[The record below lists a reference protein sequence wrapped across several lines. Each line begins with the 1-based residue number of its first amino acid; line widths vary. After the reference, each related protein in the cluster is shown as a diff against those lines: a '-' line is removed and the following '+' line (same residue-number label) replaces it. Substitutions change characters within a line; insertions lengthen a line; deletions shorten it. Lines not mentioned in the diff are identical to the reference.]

1 MLHTPSVS
9 RQFRI
14 LLAILSLAT
23 LYCTAACQN
32 DAGEGAGTEPDRT
45 ATDAAQTDTRDDA
58 FIDNEGPDSGSPPD
72 TPEPTEDVI
81 ADVEPG
87 DAAAADVA
95 DVNDA
100 TEPADAAAP
109 DADLQDVVPDAFA
122 DISTDVATD
131 TAPEAGDAP
140 SDTADTS
147 ESNVPLEPEP
157 FAACPTFDNGRSR
170 GFISSQNLIEQLV
183 SPVIVEASGIAASR
197 TNPNVIYTHNDSG
210 GEPEIFA
217 IQTTNGHRLATY
229 RLEGADTNDWE
240 DITVGP
246 GPEPGVSYIY
256 VGDIGDNGGNREN
269 INVYRVREPVVPT
282 RGTPPSVTLRDV
294 EQLEFRYPD
303 GGNNAE
309 TMMVDPVTG
318 DLYVVGKDGSGTS
331 PVYRASP
338 PFIPFDRVV
347 MELVTTL
354 RFGDPP
360 LEGRRETT
368 AGDFSLSGN
377 LIAIRTYDAIHIWRR
392 PRGRTVDE
400 AFASEP
406 CDAPQV
412 DEPQGEAI
420 CFDADSG
427 GYYTLS
433 EGRGQQ
439 LYYFAPR

>member
-1 MLHTPSVS
+1 MLHVTPVS
-9 RQFRI
+9 RR
-14 LLAILSLAT
+14 LRVLWAT
-23 LYCTAACQN
+23 LALAVLCATVACQN
-32 DAGEGAGTEPDRT
+32 DAGESTGSEPDR
-45 ATDAAQTDTRDDA
+45 APADAAQTDTRSDA
-58 FIDNEGPDSGSPPD
+58 FIDNEAPDSGSPAD
-72 TPEPTEDVI
+72 TPEPANDVI
-81 ADVEPG
+81 ADVEPVDASG
-87 DAAAADVA
+87 ADAPDLLDTAEPTDAAVLDTA
-95 DVNDA
+95 
-100 TEPADAAAP
+100 
-109 DADLQDVVPDAFA
+109 LQDVVPDAVA
-122 DISTDVATD
+122 DISPDVATD

-140 SDTADTS
+140 SDTADTG
-147 ESNVPLEPEP
+147 ESDVPLEPEP
-157 FAACPTFDNGRSR
+157 FAACPSFDNGRSR

-197 TNPNVIYTHNDSG
+197 TNANVIYTHNDSG

-240 DITVGP
+240 DISVGP

-282 RGTPPSVTLRDV
+282 SGTPVSVTLRDV
-294 EQLEFRYPD
+294 EQLELRYPD

-368 AGDFSLSGN
+368 AGDFSPSGN

-420 CFDADSG
+420 CFDAASSG
-427 GYYTLS
+427 YFTLS

>member
-1 MLHTPSVS
+1 MLHTPSVW
-9 RQFRI
+9 RQFRA
-14 LLAILSLAT
+14 LLATLSLAT
-23 LYCTAACQN
+23 LCCTAACQN
-32 DAGEGAGTEPDRT
+32 DAGEGLGTELDRT
-45 ATDAAQTDTRDDA
+45 TTDAAQTDTRSDA
-58 FIDNEGPDSGSPPD
+58 FIDTAALDAAASAD

-81 ADVEPG
+81 TDVEPG
-87 DAAAADVA
+87 DTDAADVP
-95 DVNDA
+95 DLPDA
-100 TEPADAAAP
+100 TEPIDAAVP
-109 DADLQDVVPDAFA
+109 DAALQDVVPDAVA
-122 DISTDVATD
+122 DTSVDIATD
-131 TAPEAGDAP
+131 TAPDASDTP
-140 SDTADTS
+140 SDAGETS
-147 ESNVPLEPEP
+147 ESDVPLEPEP
-157 FAACPTFDNGRSR
+157 FAACPAFDNGRSR

-240 DITVGP
+240 DIAVGP

-269 INVYRVREPVVPT
+269 INVYRVREPAVPT
-282 RGTPPSVTLRDV
+282 RGTPPTVTLRDV

-354 RFGDPP
+354 RFGEPP

-368 AGDFSLSGN
+368 AGDFSPSGN

-427 GYYTLS
+427 GYFTLS